1 MIWKLLRQHISVGQL
16 AGFFLANLFGMFIVM
31 LACQFY
37 SDVNPVFTAPDSF
50 LKNSYLIIGK
60 RSGAASTFS
69 SAANGFSA
77 AEVDE
82 ISSQPFAKTV
92 GVFTSAEYKVEARM
106 SIAGSETLNSDITFE
121 SVPDAFVDTDLRNW
135 KYAGGQTVV
144 PIILPRS
151 YIAMYNFGFAK
162 GKSLP
167 KLSEGLVGMIDIT
180 LLIHGNGNS
189 GQFKGRV
196 IGFSNRLN
204 TILVPQSFIE
214 WSNARYAPDSH
225 TQPSR
230 IILEVATTADDAVAK
245 YIESHGYET
254 YDDNLQAEKTT
265 WFLRLVVTMVMAV
278 GIVIT
283 LLSFYIL
290 MLSIYLLVQ
299 KNTDKLQ
306 SLLLIGYSP
315 QSVARPYQLLTLLL
329 NIGVLV
335 FAVCLLC
342 LVRSQY
348 MDILVA
354 LFPDIPDG
362 SLLPSL
368 SCGLVL
374 LVVVTLLNSF
384 ALRAKIVNLWKQ
396 K

>member
-1 MIWKLLRQHISVGQL
+1 MIWKLLRQHISIGQL

-50 LKNSYLIIGK
+50 LKNNYIIIGK
-60 RSGAASTFS
+60 KSGAVGSFSSAGNTFS
-69 SAANGFSA
+69 SS
-77 AEVDE
+77 EVDE

-92 GVFTSAEYKVEARM
+92 GVFTSAEYKVGARM
-106 SIAGSETLNSDITFE
+106 SIAGSEMLNSDITFE
-121 SVPDAFVDTDLRNW
+121 SVPDAFLDTDLSNW
-135 KYAGGQTVV
+135 KYSEGQTVV

-167 KLSEGLVGMIDIT
+167 RLSEGLVGMID
-180 LLIHGNGNS
+180 LKLFIHGNGNS

-196 IGFSNRLN
+196 VGFSNRMN
-204 TILVPQSFIE
+204 TILVPQAFIE
-214 WSNARYAPDSH
+214 WSNAHFAPDSH
-225 TQPSR
+225 SQPSR
-230 IILEVATTADDAVAK
+230 IIMEVANPADETVAQ
-245 YIESHGYET
+245 YIENHDYET
-254 YDDNLQAEKTT
+254 YNDNLQAQKTT

-306 SLLLIGYSP
+306 NLLLIGYSP

-335 FAVCLLC
+335 FAVCILC
-342 LVRSQY
+342 MVRMYY
-348 MDILVA
+348 MDILMA

-362 SLLPSL
+362 SMLPSL
-368 SCGLVL
+368 LCGLSL
-374 LVVVTLLNSF
+374 LVLVTMLN
-384 ALRAKIVNLWKQ
+384 ALAIRTKIVNLWKQ